1 MTDLS
6 TTDLGVHSDRGESAS
21 ARPYAMPSLGSDM
34 DEGAVVEWLVGV
46 GDTVERGQVVA
57 RVETEKSDIDIEIWY
72 GGVVEEIVVPVN
84 RVVPVGTTLMTVRP
98 TTGDRAASVDEMMS
112 GDVEVPAEATIA
124 PRPPAVSPA
133 CTERGT
139 TVRASPLARRLAD
152 ERGVSLADVRGTGP
166 GGAVRAR
173 DLDHADD
180 LDADG
185 VGLRQ
190 AGNETVSS
198 ASAGEPSRSDRM
210 RRAIAQR
217 MEQSNREIPHYHL
230 EQQVPVDAL
239 LVRLSEHN
247 ADLDVGSRVLPA
259 AAFVRAVAIA
269 AARHREFNGTW
280 VDGTFR
286 PGARVNV
293 SVAVS
298 LRTGGLVT
306 PTIQDADQLSLDDVM
321 AQMKEF
327 TIAARAGGLRSQ
339 FTLPGSTIT
348 VTNLGD
354 RGADVV
360 HGLISP
366 PEVAIVGFGRIAR
379 RPWVVEGEV
388 VACEVVTVTLGADHR
403 ATDGAAGSRF
413 LSTVA
418 DVLENPER
426 L

>member
-6 TTDLGVHSDRGESAS
+6 TTLDGDRDDGGDRGDRGESTS
-21 ARPYAMPSLGSDM
+21 VRPYAMPSLGSDM

-46 GDTVERGQVVA
+46 GDHVERGQVVA

-84 RVVPVGTTLMTVRP
+84 RVVPVGTTLMTVRATP
-98 TTGDRAASVDEMMS
+98 GDRAAPIDEPTS
-112 GDVEVPAEATIA
+112 LRTDAPVETTIA
-124 PRPPAVSPA
+124 TPPPAAVPVDTA
-133 CTERGT
+133 RGA
-139 TVRASPLARRLAD
+139 TVRASPLARRLAG
-152 ERGVSLADVRGTGP
+152 ERGVSLSDVRGTGP
-166 GGAVRAR
+166 GGAVRGR
-173 DLDHADD
+173 DLDRAGESATPAD
-180 LDADG
+180 
-185 VGLRQ
+185 
-190 AGNETVSS
+190 
-198 ASAGEPSRSDRM
+198 EPSRADRM
-210 RRAIAQR
+210 RRVIAQR
-217 MEQSNREIPHYHL
+217 MAQSNREIPHYRL
-230 EQQVPVDAL
+230 EQQVPLDAL
-239 LVRLSEHN
+239 LARLSEHN

-280 VDGTFR
+280 VDDTFR
-286 PGARVNV
+286 PGEHVNV

-298 LRTGGLVT
+298 LRSGGLVT

-327 TIAARAGGLRSQ
+327 TIAARAGRLRSQ

-354 RGADVV
+354 RGADLV

-366 PEVAIVGFGRIAR
+366 PEVAIVGFGRIAP
-379 RPWVVEGEV
+379 RPWVVDGEL

-403 ATDGAAGSRF
+403 ATDGASGSRF
-413 LSTVA
+413 LSTLA

>member
-1 MTDLS
+1 
-6 TTDLGVHSDRGESAS
+6 
-21 ARPYAMPSLGSDM
+21 
-34 DEGAVVEWLVGV
+34 
-46 GDTVERGQVVA
+46 
-57 RVETEKSDIDIEIWY
+57 
-72 GGVVEEIVVPVN
+72 
-84 RVVPVGTTLMTVRP
+84 
-98 TTGDRAASVDEMMS
+98 
-112 GDVEVPAEATIA
+112 
-124 PRPPAVSPA
+124 
-133 CTERGT
+133 
-139 TVRASPLARRLAD
+139 
-152 ERGVSLADVRGTGP
+152 
-166 GGAVRAR
+166 
-173 DLDHADD
+173 
-180 LDADG
+180 
-185 VGLRQ
+185 
-190 AGNETVSS
+190 
-198 ASAGEPSRSDRM
+198 M

-327 TIAARAGGLRSQ
+327 TIAARAGRLRSQ

-366 PEVAIVGFGRIAR
+366 PEVAVVGFGRIAQ
-379 RPWVVEGEV
+379 RPWVVDGEV
-388 VACEVVTVTLGADHR
+388 VACPVVTVTLGADHR

-413 LSTVA
+413 LSTLA